1 MKLIKNLAAA
11 LLLASALSVNVF
23 AGDQQTPGCVPP
35 PPPPATSPA
44 DTDTAQKTE
53 ATETQKPVLADEFWA
68 EALMALLSLY

>member
-23 AGDQQTPGCVPP
+23 AGDQQTPGYVPP
-35 PPPPATSPA
+35 PPPPATSTA

-53 ATETQKPVLADEFWA
+53 ATETQEPVLADEFWV
-68 EALMALLSLY
+68 EALTALLSLY

>member
-35 PPPPATSPA
+35 PTPPATSPA

-53 ATETQKPVLADEFWA
+53 ATETEDPVLADEFWV
-68 EALMALLSLY
+68 EALTALLSLY